1 MYIHYLQLVETMAI
15 IIKQLRGPEQEWG
28 QEQEWCPCNAKNI
41 YQCIGGAIQDLEQ
54 ARLTLPLVKTLMLYF
69 EKYEHCYLEQSVSL
83 IRHARYGCVYGTPV
97 IHSIHYH

>member
-1 MYIHYLQLVETMAI
+1 MQ
-15 IIKQLRGPEQEWG
+15 
-28 QEQEWCPCNAKNI
+28 KNI
-41 YQCIGGAIQDLEQ
+41 YQCMGGLFKIQQ

-97 IHSIHYH
+97 IHFSISLFQQKHRFQ